1 MKKIRTIIRF
11 LYSFRLWL
19 FSLTF
24 VCLLFVFLAWV
35 AYPQAFTS
43 LITLMVFVAVTA
55 FITPLAISIK
65 RQKKADEVFQTFL
78 LEPDEQNEHLLC
90 EASPL
95 YLHSHI
101 RQLGSHLRKQQ
112 TDMEKYAI
120 QVIDYESYVES
131 WVHEIKR
138 PLSLVTLM
146 LDNRRDEMSPL
157 VQSRMLHARDCIQ
170 HNVEQMLYFSR
181 LGTAHKDYFWEQLS
195 VLSVCKESVQDNLA
209 MLDEARFIL
218 TFSGEDCQIVSDKKG
233 MMFILGQLISNSVK
247 YATKR
252 EAPSLCFD
260 VQEDRITGK
269 ITISVRDNGSG
280 IPASDLPFVF
290 DKGFTG
296 ERGSYLSRSTGM
308 GLYLVQKMAA
318 DLAIEIKIA
327 SQLGDGTTVSLTFP
341 KVEYP
346 VRRFENE
353 TTK

>member
-1 MKKIRTIIRF
+1 MKKIRTILRF

-35 AYPQAFTS
+35 AYPEAFTS
-43 LITLMVFVAVTA
+43 LIALMVFVAVAA
-55 FITPLAISIK
+55 FIIPLAIHIK
-65 RQKKADEVFQTFL
+65 RQKKAEEVFLTFL

-90 EASPL
+90 EASLL
-95 YLHSHI
+95 YLHPHI

-112 TDMEKYAI
+112 ADMEKYAI
-120 QVIDYESYVES
+120 QVTDYESYVES

-157 VQSRMLHARDCIQ
+157 VQARMLHARDLIRQ
-170 HNVEQMLYFSR
+170 NVEQILYFSR
-181 LGTAHKDYFWEQLS
+181 LGASHKDYFWEPLS
-195 VLSVCKESVQDNLA
+195 VLSVCKESVQDNRAL
-209 MLDEARFIL
+209 LDEAGFNL
-218 TFSGEDCQIVSDKKG
+218 TFNGDDCQIVSDKKG
-233 MMFILGQLISNSVK
+233 LMFIFGQLISNSVK
-247 YATKR
+247 YATKQKTP
-252 EAPSLCFD
+252 ALCFD
-260 VQEDRITGK
+260 MQEDASDGQ
-269 ITISVRDNGSG
+269 ITISIRDNGSG

-290 DKGFTG
+290 DKSFTG

-318 DLAIEIKIA
+318 DLAIELKIT
-327 SQLGDGTTVSLTFP
+327 SQLGDGTTVSLAFP
-341 KVEYP
+341 KVEHP

-353 TTK
+353 TTN